1 MKLNCAWSLVAVT
14 IHRAIKTIT
23 NRRKVPK
30 EWYAKHTIGLEECIL
45 PRKSL
50 IIIVRLLWSGC
61 FQIHRMPKHGALQLW
76 TSLAKCDA
84 QGSLEIHHSILCGMQ
99 ASILHSANPRI
110 VSFIAC
116 KTTRVKG
123 QMQIVSRLARFVCVC
138 KPGFAKLTVD
148 YTLRI
153 KEVRE

>member
-1 MKLNCAWSLVAVT
+1 MYLVISSSHNTQGHKNNNKPESSEGMV
-14 IHRAIKTIT
+14 
-23 NRRKVPK
+23 
-30 EWYAKHTIGLEECIL
+30 GLEECIL
-45 PRKSL
+45 PQKKFDYHCKATL
-50 IIIVRLLWSGC
+50 IWLLSNTPYAETRRL
-61 FQIHRMPKHGALQLW
+61 IQLW

-84 QGSLEIHHSILCGMQ
+84 QGSLEIHHCILCGMQ
-99 ASILHSANPRI
+99 ASILHFANPRI

-148 YTLRI
+148 YS
-153 KEVRE
+153 EDQ